1 MMNMKILVVLVRN
14 TRLSLKPPPTH
25 PARCVGRSAGCVG
38 RRVPAGE
45 SGGRGPG
52 HVASGL
58 ALDRRAGHR
67 SRHLRTLGRGG
78 SGGAAGRTGVRRPG
92 PAWVPGAEAGPGSV
106 PAGKWGSCKPGRRKA
121 AHTPALRSLSSGA
134 HGAPPFQAAGE
145 PGSASGRNGAGR
157 PAGTATSHFS
167 SLRPVSMESPSR
179 APGTPV
185 TSADPSSQPLLHA
198 GPQIPF

>member
-1 MMNMKILVVLVRN
+1 MKILVVLVRN

-25 PARCVGRSAGCVG
+25 PARGARGVVQGAWGAGCRLG
-38 RRVPAGE
+38 RA
-45 SGGRGPG
+45 GGRGPG

-78 SGGAAGRTGVRRPG
+78 SGGAAGGTGVRRPR

-106 PAGKWGSCKPGRRKA
+106 PAGKWGSRKPGRRKA

-167 SLRPVSMESPSR
+167 SLRPVSTESPSR